1 MPACDVCGFDAK
13 TPSGLVSHR
22 RHKHSDGSVDAV
34 VGVNGV
40 AIRKTLAE
48 LDRLGRFEDV
58 DAARR
63 QALLSMAQALDENPF
78 NSQMWREYRESLNE
92 VLRADDDADDELAS
106 AFAEAFGSGPALGD
120 TKTA

>member
-22 RHKHSDGSVDAV
+22 RHKHADPVVQDGA
-34 VGVNGV
+34 GANLV
-40 AIRKTLAE
+40 AIRRTLVE
-48 LDRLGRFEDV
+48 LDRLGRFEEV

-92 VLRADDDADDELAS
+92 VLRADDDADDGLA
-106 AFAEAFGSGPALGD
+106 AALAAIGSGPSLGD
-120 TKTA
+120 AEKA